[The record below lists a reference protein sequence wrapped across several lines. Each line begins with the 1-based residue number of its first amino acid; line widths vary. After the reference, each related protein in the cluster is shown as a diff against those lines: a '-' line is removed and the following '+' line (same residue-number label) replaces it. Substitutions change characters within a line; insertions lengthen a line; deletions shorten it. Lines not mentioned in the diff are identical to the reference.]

1 MSKGT
6 RSRTPL
12 PGRIQDYIMTN
23 PRTSNLDEAA
33 NVANEEEVADD
44 IQEMTRM
51 MTEMAKNP
59 NQINVMMM
67 QK

>member
-23 PRTSNLDEAA
+23 PRTSNLDEAV
-33 NVANEEEVADD
+33 NIANEGDAADD
-44 IQEMTRM
+44 IQEMTWM
-51 MTEMAKNP
+51 ITEK
-59 NQINVMMM
+59 ISVR
-67 QK
+67 